1 MRSDTPNDPFAVGL
15 AALAATLGDERRAQ
29 RFLDLT
35 GIGVEELR
43 QRAGDP
49 SLLVALLIFL
59 EAYEPD
65 LVAVAE
71 AIAIQPKAL
80 VAVRHQ
86 LEQEGENQ

>member
-1 MRSDTPNDPFAVGL
+1 MGL

-43 QRAGDP
+43 HRASDP

-59 EAYEPD
+59 EAHEPD

-71 AIAIQPKAL
+71 AIAIEPKAL